1 MKSVLKSFCLVALLF
16 FFQKNLFSQNT
27 SQVVKLTVTSQGS
40 SQEEAKNNAL
50 RNAIQQT
57 IGVFISANSTIL
69 NDNLIKDEIV
79 SISNGTIQ
87 KYQILKEGQL
97 SNNIYFVTLDAD
109 VSVTKLNSFIE
120 NKGVKSSF
128 NGSLFSFNLKQK
140 ELSTINEA
148 KAFLDLTSITDQLLK
163 NSFEYDLKVGDPKNK
178 NGKFLVP
185 IEFKTNLNSNFITFY
200 QLVLKTIESLS
211 LTPEEQKSYIS
222 LGFPIYGINI
232 YKKMYYFRN
241 INTLD
246 AIIFDIL
253 FQIPKLSLDFTLINK
268 VENISLFNESQYLY
282 YVPSPSKLFN
292 KNDIHIAG
300 KVWEVKRKHYT
311 QSTTSTD
318 RYFRMLDELDDS
330 KTKHNIRVEEFR
342 SFSNFKLISYQQ
354 NRSEYSTY
362 GQDIYEILKDL
373 NNGLNSNVFEMYDV
387 PNSSIFFVPVS
398 ETIEKG
404 ILSKF
409 LISQGLQQSEGKEES
424 RYLKLFFSNYE
435 IDFLKKINS
444 LDSKEKINNFKINFS
459 GSKFLLE
466 FTNDELSKLDGF
478 EIKKN

>member
-1 MKSVLKSFCLVALLF
+1 
-16 FFQKNLFSQNT
+16 LFSQNEN
-27 SQVVKLTVTSQGS
+27 QVVSLTVTSQGG

-69 NDNLIKDEIV
+69 NDNLVKDEIV

-87 KYQILKEGQL
+87 KYQILNEGQL
-97 SNNIYFVTLDAD
+97 NNNIYFVTLNAD

-232 YKKMYYFRN
+232 YKKIYYFRN

-292 KNDIHIAG
+292 KNDIHKTITG
-300 KVWEVKRKHYT
+300 EVWVVKRKHGGT
-311 QSTTSTD
+311 NSTGSTD
-318 RYFRMLDELDDS
+318 KYFRMLDELDDS
-330 KTKHNIRVEEFR
+330 HTKHNIRVKEFG
-342 SFSNFKLISYQQ
+342 SFSNFKLISYRQ
-354 NRSEYSTY
+354 NSSENSTY
-362 GQDIYEILKDL
+362 GHDIYDILEGL
-373 NNGLNSNVFEMYDV
+373 NNMIEESSGEYSDV

-398 ETIEKG
+398 EIIEKG

-409 LISQGLQQSEGKEES
+409 LINQGLLQSEGKEES